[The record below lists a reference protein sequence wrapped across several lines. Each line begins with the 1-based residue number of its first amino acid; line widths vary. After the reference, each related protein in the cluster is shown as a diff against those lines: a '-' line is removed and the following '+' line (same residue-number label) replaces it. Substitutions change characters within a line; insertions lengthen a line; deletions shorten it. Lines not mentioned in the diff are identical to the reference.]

1 MPRRRAEI
9 TQAAIKRVV
18 CATVAAGVKVYGVR
32 VDGTAVTVLTEPL
45 PAQEQERTDMDYA
58 DAVRER
64 LKALK

>member
-1 MPRRRAEI
+1 
-9 TQAAIKRVV
+9 
-18 CATVAAGVKVYGVR
+18 VR